1 MNRIAIAALVTAL
14 VGATIG
20 VYAKQHPPTHDV
32 NPICGLYNQ
41 CAGHDG
47 MEAVFVKDMQIGD
60 TVSLDVTIVSAT
72 TDAGWKW
79 MCDSLHLVPAVFKDI
94 GKDIEISHLSPPC
107 HPEKTIKYTEGEPCD
122 LVVVSVEN
130 RKVYVFHN
138 YRTDIRQQINNHK
151 NKEK

>member
-20 VYAKQHPPTHDV
+20 VYVKQHPPTHQV

-47 MEAVFVKDMQIGD
+47 IEAVFVRDMRFGD
-60 TVSLDVTIVSAT
+60 TVSIDVTTVRAI

-79 MCDSLHLVPAVFKDI
+79 MCDSLHLVPAVIENI
-94 GKDIEISHLSPPC
+94 GKDIEISHLSPSC
-107 HPEKTIKYTEGEPCD
+107 QPEKTTKYREGEPCD
-122 LVVVSVEN
+122 LVVVNVEK
-130 RKVYVFHN
+130 RKLYVFHN
-138 YRTDIRQQINNHK
+138 YRADIRQQINNHK
-151 NKEK
+151 N